1 MKGNKKSISKKP
13 KKKKKKFMGREY
25 LVEIF
30 YNKLLV

>member
-1 MKGNKKSISKKP
+1 MKGNKTSRSKKP
-13 KKKKKKFMGREY
+13 KKKKFMGREY